1 MILTCLV
8 TKQKSSKNG
17 ICFQALKFLSR
28 DLNLFRHKAKEQQTW
43 KIYRLKGTKTLLK
56 TISLNLELF
65 SHRYHRSL
73 QLTPS
78 SSQNWE
84 AMNTA
89 VATCKRRLV
98 YNHPDIQYRPC
109 SVFLRI
115 FWAQLQA
122 STNISQPVTQKQ
134 FFIVGVTA
142 ESGKGRISHGESFSN
157 FG

>member
-1 MILTCLV
+1 VILTCLV

-78 SSQNWE
+78 SSQN
-84 AMNTA
+84 
-89 VATCKRRLV
+89 
-98 YNHPDIQYRPC
+98 
-109 SVFLRI
+109 
-115 FWAQLQA
+115 
-122 STNISQPVTQKQ
+122 
-134 FFIVGVTA
+134 
-142 ESGKGRISHGESFSN
+142 
-157 FG
+157 